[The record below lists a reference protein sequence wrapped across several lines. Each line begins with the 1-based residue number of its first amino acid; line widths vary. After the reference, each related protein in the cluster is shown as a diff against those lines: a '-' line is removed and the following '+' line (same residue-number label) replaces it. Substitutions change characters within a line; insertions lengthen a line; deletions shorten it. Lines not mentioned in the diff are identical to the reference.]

1 MTKINVPTQNNKT
14 LELFLNKVN
23 NSIEL
28 NTLWKASNIIAIDR
42 LGYSDHGPV
51 HIKIVA
57 NIALKLLRTLI
68 KKGISPSV
76 VKNYS
81 YSNEDAE
88 VIVFL
93 GSILHDIGHS
103 IHREDHELL
112 SIFLA
117 NDILDDLLKEVYD
130 TEKKEIMKVEI
141 LHCIYSHR
149 SDITPLTIE
158 AGVTKIADALD
169 IAKGRARIPFSTG
182 KVNIYSVSAMA
193 IESVEIGEGTKV
205 PISIK
210 IKMRNSAGIFQVDEL
225 LKNKIYTSG
234 IKEYVEVVTEM
245 GREEEKII
253 EKNYTI

>member
-1 MTKINVPTQNNKT
+1 MININVPIQNNKT
-14 LELFLNKVN
+14 LEFFLNKVN
-23 NSIEL
+23 NSAEL
-28 NTLWKASNIIAIDR
+28 NTLWKASNITAIDR

-51 HIKIVA
+51 HIKIVT
-57 NIALKLLRTLI
+57 NIALKLLRILI
-68 KKGISPSV
+68 KRGVIPSI
-76 VKNYS
+76 VKNYL

-88 VIVFL
+88 VVVFL

-103 IHREDHELL
+103 IHRVDHELL
-112 SIFLA
+112 STILA
-117 NDILDDLLKEVYD
+117 TNILENLLKDVYD

-169 IAKGRARIPFSTG
+169 IAQGRARIPFNAG

-193 IESVEIGEGTKV
+193 IESVGIGEGTSV

-210 IKMRNSAGIFQVDEL
+210 IKMRNSAGIFQIDEL
-225 LKNKIYTSG
+225 LKNKINTSG
-234 IKEYVEVVTEM
+234 IKEYVEVITEM
-245 GREEEKII
+245 GKEEKKII
-253 EKNYTI
+253 EKSYTI